1 MKNNQNHLKKVSII
15 HQNNIENNQDIKIYP
30 INKGNTLT
38 KPLNFNQNNFI
49 VESYN
54 TINDV
59 NRISKKKYWPK
70 INSNH
75 EIIINNNIYK
85 REANSINNKYDRI
98 KNKRN
103 SDSNLSSYNTI
114 MVNSLNNY
122 PNKIL
127 DFPNNSIF
135 HSINQSKKNVE
146 TEIYNKDINKIY
158 KNHSTIFISGS
169 SNKKLKEKNEN
180 KKNGKYININTNKN
194 IQVKTIPK
202 LNLAKLKQ
210 ISRRNTYNNNNTI
223 KTSRPLLIKN
233 NLGETKDSKNQTQN
247 IQNIEKEENKVKFSR
262 RLEITEKTEVLSP
275 NQTFK
280 PFEKFEKK
288 ENPIIEIK
296 KNKDGSKIKVIKE
309 IMIITT
315 IESSLINVPE
325 IHLAK
330 NEPKV
335 TLVKHKITKE
345 YITTI
350 KFYSN
355 IIDLNSENS
364 ERKKNNS
371 NHELIEIKPEKQ
383 ANIKNGETNIN
394 QEKESKTNINNNE
407 PLIERGVVNGFEKN
421 NIFTVTLNEKS
432 RKNSIRNTVYS
443 NVINNNI
450 NKPHRKNNN
459 ANKNANID
467 NMIRKNIQNKYYR
480 TITNIHRK
488 NKYNVSK
495 GKNGIS
501 SNFNLNENN
510 NLFFMDN
517 NFDEISCIKKGI
529 SNSKDKLK
537 FITSKEFNNL
547 QMMGNES
554 QMVSNIY
561 NVNGSLNSFSISDSK
576 VSSKVIFDFPFNLD
590 LEKNDS
596 DKLEEKE
603 KNQNEND
610 KNDINEIKKLNSN
623 KTKFKKLDEFINEF
637 NDEKNK
643 SEPNNNSPNG
653 EQNNSDEN
661 KSPLIDKQ
669 NEEKILNQMQMS
681 NLSLKEFEENENEDN
696 NAYNAENANNFDNRN
711 LTGSIIFI
719 NSNIDKNIHIQ
730 NGLEN
735 YSINMDANSITDNFN
750 IIEGEN
756 LSPNNDK
763 EFIEK
768 LEIIKNSINEN
779 KNKENIYN
787 KNNIYAKDEEIE
799 NEMENELED
808 EEKFYKP
815 LNKYEN
821 KFDLDRINPF

>member
-1 MKNNQNHLKKVSII
+1 
-15 HQNNIENNQDIKIYP
+15 
-30 INKGNTLT
+30 
-38 KPLNFNQNNFI
+38 
-49 VESYN
+49 
-54 TINDV
+54 
-59 NRISKKKYWPK
+59 
-70 INSNH
+70 
-75 EIIINNNIYK
+75 
-85 REANSINNKYDRI
+85 
-98 KNKRN
+98 
-103 SDSNLSSYNTI
+103 
-114 MVNSLNNY
+114 
-122 PNKIL
+122 
-127 DFPNNSIF
+127 
-135 HSINQSKKNVE
+135 
-146 TEIYNKDINKIY
+146 
-158 KNHSTIFISGS
+158 
-169 SNKKLKEKNEN
+169 
-180 KKNGKYININTNKN
+180 
-194 IQVKTIPK
+194 
-202 LNLAKLKQ
+202 
-210 ISRRNTYNNNNTI
+210 
-223 KTSRPLLIKN
+223 
-233 NLGETKDSKNQTQN
+233 
-247 IQNIEKEENKVKFSR
+247 
-262 RLEITEKTEVLSP
+262 
-275 NQTFK
+275 
-280 PFEKFEKK
+280 
-288 ENPIIEIK
+288 
-296 KNKDGSKIKVIKE
+296 
-309 IMIITT
+309 
-315 IESSLINVPE
+315 
-325 IHLAK
+325 
-330 NEPKV
+330 
-335 TLVKHKITKE
+335 
-345 YITTI
+345 
-350 KFYSN
+350 
-355 IIDLNSENS
+355 
-364 ERKKNNS
+364 
-371 NHELIEIKPEKQ
+371 
-383 ANIKNGETNIN
+383 
-394 QEKESKTNINNNE
+394 
-407 PLIERGVVNGFEKN
+407 
-421 NIFTVTLNEKS
+421 
-432 RKNSIRNTVYS
+432 
-443 NVINNNI
+443 
-450 NKPHRKNNN
+450 
-459 ANKNANID
+459 
-467 NMIRKNIQNKYYR
+467 
-480 TITNIHRK
+480 
-488 NKYNVSK
+488 
-495 GKNGIS
+495 
-501 SNFNLNENN
+501 
-510 NLFFMDN
+510 
-517 NFDEISCIKKGI
+517 
-529 SNSKDKLK
+529 
-537 FITSKEFNNL
+537 
-547 QMMGNES
+547 MMGNES